1 MKKADTKLTPA
12 QLRLAEYRAYRKQL
26 DSISSDYNASDSDK
40 INAIALIIQ
49 LDECIE
55 DAERKAKI

>member
-12 QLRLAEYRAYRKQL
+12 QLRLAEYRAYTKQL
-26 DSISSDYNASDSDK
+26 DSISSDYNERDSDK
-40 INAIALIIQ
+40 IQAIALIIQ
-49 LDECIE
+49 LYECIE